1 MVRGGEERGLWQT
14 KLFAGDV
21 KPGSAARTLDFV
33 ASLSLLHLRFTHQ
46 QVCQRT
52 TSPPRSL
59 FYSPCDLSPART
71 IEF

>member
-1 MVRGGEERGLWQT
+1 MVRGVVRGGEERGLWQT

-33 ASLSLLHLRFTHQ
+33 ASPSLLHLRFTHQ

-52 TSPPRSL
+52 TPPSPFSL
-59 FYSPCDLSPART
+59 LLSL
-71 IEF
+71 